1 MLRLQFFYY
10 VPTIV
15 AIFILSLIV
24 LLNNSRKLV
33 NQIYFIFSCTM
44 LVWLGSQFAADIIND
59 KNLSLQ
65 LIRVTVLSSV
75 YIGAFFL
82 LLIDSLLGDSRPN
95 KKLWLAAGVTAAIL
109 SPLAFLPSTVS
120 SVILHPW
127 GVEAVYG
134 EAYNVFLIYS
144 LAVVCSTLYLVLFK
158 NRQRSAR
165 AKAQIR
171 LIFLGIFLTAIAN
184 ILANFVLL
192 QVGLP
197 QQYGVSIGVISVLF
211 MVSFTAYAIVKHKLF
226 DIRAV
231 VARALTYLL
240 VIATI
245 SVLYG
250 LTAFVL
256 VGGFI
261 FKDSQLSFAQQA
273 FYAMLAVIL
282 AFTFQPIRRFF
293 ERITDKIFYRDK
305 YDPQELINAVGR
317 ILTAEIRLSVLTK
330 EVTKVIEQQMRVSK
344 VDIVVVNDKNIYYQA
359 RVLRADRSELELK
372 DLQEL
377 GKPMLV
383 ADDMTSGDRKDIM
396 DKYGLRVSVTLRT
409 SEEFVGYLL
418 LGEKLS
424 GDIYNEQD
432 LAVLRIIANELAVA
446 VQNAKAYTEIQQFNK
461 TLQAKVVAATRKL
474 RKANEDLKELDQ
486 AKDEFISMA
495 SHQLR
500 TPLTTAKGYVSMVLE
515 GDFGKIQ
522 PAMKEPLEQSLD
534 SANRMAGLVS
544 DLLNVSRME
553 AGRFFIDP
561 TDVDLNSEVP
571 AEVQQLQTLAQ
582 SKNVK
587 LIYEAPA
594 KPVPVLKLDLD
605 KTRQV
610 IMNLADNAVHY
621 SAPPAGGGEV
631 HVSLALEGKDVVF
644 KVVDNGIGVP
654 EAQQK
659 KLFKKF
665 FRAGNAQNTR
675 PDGTGLGLYL
685 VKRVVEDQG
694 GEIIFE
700 SKEGKGSTFGF
711 RMPVHNKI
719 KPNSKA
725 AERLQKAQQQSYSPV
740 PGSVSGPTQ
749 TGGSGD
755 SDKVKPESKPKKK
768 PAAKK

>member
-1 MLRLQFFYY
+1 ML
-10 VPTIV
+10 
-15 AIFILSLIV
+15 
-24 LLNNSRKLV
+24 
-33 NQIYFIFSCTM
+33 
-44 LVWLGSQFAADIIND
+44 IN
-59 KNLSLQ
+59 
-65 LIRVTVLSSV
+65 
-75 YIGAFFL
+75 
-82 LLIDSLLGDSRPN
+82 
-95 KKLWLAAGVTAAIL
+95 
-109 SPLAFLPSTVS
+109 
-120 SVILHPW
+120 
-127 GVEAVYG
+127 
-134 EAYNVFLIYS
+134 
-144 LAVVCSTLYLVLFK
+144 
-158 NRQRSAR
+158 
-165 AKAQIR
+165 
-171 LIFLGIFLTAIAN
+171 IFLGVVAVATIVLGLIVYLNRPKDRSSKVFVLFTFSVGLWIAFNLFANLSSNDADALFWSRLTTAAAALIGYSTLLLSLSFPLQARLPRKTLVALGILPLIFIVTAPTSLNVISSSADGSKFVPGQLYSFFSAYFLACLAWSLLNFFRALRRTQGVQRLQTRFVITGIFLSAIPGIFLSA
-184 ILANFVLL
+184 ILPLLGVNDFLSIMPAVAFIFVAF
-192 QVGLP
+192 
-197 QQYGVSIGVISVLF
+197 VS
-211 MVSFTAYAIVKHKLF
+211 YAMLKHKLF
-226 DIRAV
+226 DIRTLA
-231 VARALTYLL
+231 ARALTYVL

-273 FYAMLAVIL
+273 FYAMLAVVL

-317 ILTAEIRLSVLTK
+317 ILTAEIRLNVLTK
-330 EVTKVIEQQMRVSK
+330 EVTKVIEKQMRVSK

-377 GKPMLV
+377 GKPILV
-383 ADDMTSGDRKDIM
+383 ADDMTTGERKDIM

-561 TDVDLNSEVP
+561 TDVDLNTEVP
-571 AEVQQLQTLAQ
+571 AEIQQLQTLAQ
-582 SKNVK
+582 SKSVK
-587 LIYEAPA
+587 LVYDKPA

-621 SAPPAGGGEV
+621 SAPPNGGGEV
-631 HVSLALEGKDVVF
+631 HVSLAQEGEAVVF

-711 RMPVHNKI
+711 KMPIHNKI
-719 KPNSKA
+719 RQNSKA
-725 AERLQKAQQQSYSPV
+725 AQKLEESQKQAYSPV
-740 PGSVSGPTQ
+740 PGSVTPE
-749 TGGSGD
+749 
-755 SDKVKPESKPKKK
+755 KPAESQEKATPKTSAKAEGKK
-768 PAAKK
+768 PSAKK

>member
-1 MLRLQFFYY
+1 MYVAQALIYLPIVVGVLIISALTYFRRTTNGLQMFSLFSLVIGCWIGVQGLAQLNTSAANNLMFIRASSALSVLIGLVFYLFIYSYLRASRNRLLDLVVYLGSLIF
-10 VPTIV
+10 
-15 AIFILSLIV
+15 FILNCTNVMIQKVEVSAAGISVVEASSLYTIQLLFVAALVVGSLIK
-24 LLNNSRKLV
+24 LFRITRKETKV
-33 NQIYFIFSCTM
+33 NRFKNYLMIF
-44 LVWLGSQFAADIIND
+44 
-59 KNLSLQ
+59 
-65 LIRVTVLSSV
+65 
-75 YIGAFFL
+75 AF
-82 LLIDSLLGDSRPN
+82 
-95 KKLWLAAGVTAAIL
+95 VQ
-109 SPLAFLPSTVS
+109 
-120 SVILHPW
+120 
-127 GVEAVYG
+127 
-134 EAYNVFLIYS
+134 
-144 LAVVCSTLYLVLFK
+144 AVVFSVGATILFPTLATSQYAIVGSIFVMVL
-158 NRQRSAR
+158 
-165 AKAQIR
+165 I
-171 LIFLGIFLTAIAN
+171 I
-184 ILANFVLL
+184 
-192 QVGLP
+192 
-197 QQYGVSIGVISVLF
+197 
-211 MVSFTAYAIVKHKLF
+211 AYAIIRHKLF

-231 VARALTYLL
+231 VARSLTYLL
-240 VIATI
+240 VIITI
-245 SVLYG
+245 SVTYG
-250 LTAFVL
+250 LLAFVL
-256 VGGFI
+256 VGGLI
-261 FKDSQLSFAQQA
+261 FKDTKLPFVQQS
-273 FYAMLAVIL
+273 FYAILAVIL

-293 ERITDKIFYRDK
+293 QRVTDKIFYRDK

-317 ILTAEIRLSVLTK
+317 ILTAEIRLNVLTK
-330 EVTKVIEQQMRVSK
+330 EVTNVISKQMRVNK

-359 RVLRADRSELELK
+359 RVLRSDRSELELK

-383 ADDMTSGDRKDIM
+383 ADDMSTGDRKDIM
-396 DKYGLRVSVTLRT
+396 DKYGLRVSITLRT

-461 TLQAKVVAATRKL
+461 TLQAKVVAATHKL

-515 GDFGKIQ
+515 GDFGKINPQ
-522 PAMKEPLEQSLD
+522 MKEPLTQSLD

-553 AGRFFIDP
+553 AGRFFIDT
-561 TDVDLNSEVP
+561 TDVDLNVEVP
-571 AEVQQLQTLAQ
+571 AEVSQLQTMAD

-587 LIYEAPA
+587 LVYTKPA
-594 KPVPVLKLDLD
+594 KPVPMMKLDLD

-610 IMNLADNAVHY
+610 IMNLVDNAIHY
-621 SAPPAGGGEV
+621 SAPPNGGGKVE
-631 HVSLALEGKDVVF
+631 VSLAQEGANIVF

-654 EAQQK
+654 LAQQK

-665 FRAGNAQNTR
+665 FRAANAQNTR

-694 GEIIFE
+694 GEVVFE

-711 RMPVHNKI
+711 SIPVHNKI

-725 AERLQKAQQQSYSPV
+725 AQKLA
-740 PGSVSGPTQ
+740 GAETQ
-749 TGGSGD
+749 LSSNTNQ
-755 SDKVKPESKPKKK
+755 PEATK
-768 PAAKK
+768 AKKA

>member
-1 MLRLQFFYY
+1 MLQWLVYI
-10 VPTIV
+10 PTI
-15 AIFILSLIV
+15 IGLIV
-24 LLNNSRKLV
+24 IGIFVFLSNPKNKV
-33 NQIYFIFSCTM
+33 NQIFTLFVSLLVAWLACLFI
-44 LVWLGSQFAADIIND
+44 ADTAR
-59 KNLSLQ
+59 LASTAL
-65 LIRVTVLSSV
+65 LFVRTAVVFSSV
-75 YIGAFFL
+75 YVPVFLYFAHIFPNFRTLNKTKAILLCIVPAIMVGFAYSDFMISKVVIRPWGAEVTGSGVMYSLQGLYVLLYMAGAFVL
-82 LLIDSLLGDSRPN
+82 LLRKARKARGKERSQ
-95 KKLWLAAGVTAAIL
+95 
-109 SPLAFLPSTVS
+109 
-120 SVILHPW
+120 
-127 GVEAVYG
+127 
-134 EAYNVFLIYS
+134 
-144 LAVVCSTLYLVLFK
+144 LYLVSSSIGFVLV
-158 NRQRSAR
+158 
-165 AKAQIR
+165 
-171 LIFLGIFLTAIAN
+171 AN
-184 ILANFVLL
+184 IVTQTILPVLG
-192 QVGLP
+192 VG
-197 QQYGVSIGVISVLF
+197 QYAVLIGVPAFLVFIAGI
-211 MVSFTAYAIVKHKLF
+211 AYSILKHKLF
-226 DIRAV
+226 NIRAI
-231 VARALTYLL
+231 VARSLTYIL
-240 VIATI
+240 
-245 SVLYG
+245 SVAVLAFSYAG
-250 LTAFVL
+250 LAFG
-256 VGGFI
+256 VGQ
-261 FKDSQLSFAQQA
+261 QLSKNSILSSPLSQQV
-273 FYAMLAVIL
+273 FSVVLAVLL

-293 ERITDKIFYRDK
+293 QKATDKVFFRDK

-330 EVTKVIEQQMRVSK
+330 EVTKVIEDQMRVNK

-359 RVLRADRSELELK
+359 RVLRKDSSELELK

-377 GKPMLV
+377 GKPLLV
-383 ADDMTSGDRKDIM
+383 ADDMSSGDRKDIM
-396 DKYGLRVSVTLRT
+396 DKYGLRVSITLRT

-515 GDFGKIQ
+515 GDFGKIA
-522 PAMKEPLEQSLD
+522 PAMKEPLTQSLD

-561 TDVDLNSEVP
+561 TDVDLNTEVP

-587 LIYEAPA
+587 LIYDKPA
-594 KPVPVLKLDLD
+594 KPVPMMKLDLD

-610 IMNLADNAVHY
+610 IMNLTDNAVHY
-621 SAPPAGGGEV
+621 SAPPNGGGVV
-631 HVSLALEGKDVVF
+631 HVSLEHVGDDIVF

-725 AERLQKAQQQSYSPV
+725 AEKLNKAQYASV
-740 PGSVSGPTQ
+740 PGSVAPAVEPDKSTKA
-749 TGGSGD
+749 D
-755 SDKVKPESKPKKK
+755 SPDTKAPVEKSKK
-768 PAAKK
+768 

>member
-1 MLRLQFFYY
+1 MLINIFLG
-10 VPTIV
+10 VVAVATIV
-15 AIFILSLIV
+15 LGLIVYLNRPKDRSSKVFILFAFSVGLWIAFNLFANLSSNDTSALFWSRLTTAAAALIGYSTLLLSLSFPIQARLPRKSLIV
-24 LLNNSRKLV
+24 LGVLPLIFIVTAPTSLNVVSSSADGTKFVPGQLYSFFSIYFLACLAWSLV
-33 NQIYFIFSCTM
+33 NFFRALRRAQG
-44 LVWLGSQFAADIIND
+44 VQR
-59 KNLSLQ
+59 LQ
-65 LIRVTVLSSV
+65 TR
-75 YIGAFFL
+75 F
-82 LLIDSLLGDSRPN
+82 
-95 KKLWLAAGVTAAIL
+95 
-109 SPLAFLPSTVS
+109 
-120 SVILHPW
+120 VI
-127 GVEAVYG
+127 
-134 EAYNVFLIYS
+134 
-144 LAVVCSTLYLVLFK
+144 T
-158 NRQRSAR
+158 
-165 AKAQIR
+165 
-171 LIFLGIFLTAIAN
+171 GIFLSAIPGIFLSA
-184 ILANFVLL
+184 ILPLLGVNDFLSIMPAVAFIFVAF
-192 QVGLP
+192 
-197 QQYGVSIGVISVLF
+197 VS
-211 MVSFTAYAIVKHKLF
+211 YAMLKHKLF
-226 DIRAV
+226 DIRTLA
-231 VARALTYLL
+231 ARALTYVL

-273 FYAMLAVIL
+273 FYAMLAVVL

-330 EVTKVIEQQMRVSK
+330 EVTKVIEKQMRVNK

-377 GKPMLV
+377 GKPILV

-561 TDVDLNSEVP
+561 TDVDLNTEVP
-571 AEVQQLQTLAQ
+571 AEIQQLQTLAQ

-587 LIYEAPA
+587 LIYDKPA
-594 KPVPVLKLDLD
+594 KPVPVLRLDLD

-621 SAPPAGGGEV
+621 SAPPNGGGEV
-631 HVSLALEGKDVVF
+631 HVSLAREGEAVVF

-694 GEIIFE
+694 GEVIFE

-711 RMPVHNKI
+711 RMPIHNKI
-719 KPNSKA
+719 KPNGKA
-725 AERLQKAQQQSYSPV
+725 AQKFEESQKQAYSPV
-740 PGSVSGPTQ
+740 PGSVTPEKASET
-749 TGGSGD
+749 TK
-755 SDKVKPESKPKKK
+755 KVTSKASPKAETKK
-768 PAAKK
+768 PSAKK

>member
-1 MLRLQFFYY
+1 MI
-10 VPTIV
+10 TV
-15 AIFILSLIV
+15 AIVILAIFNFLLGLITFMR
-24 LLNNSRKLV
+24 NPKK
-33 NQIYFIFSCTM
+33 NQNVSFFVFTALIAVWIAANYFENLTKDPAVASM
-44 LVWLGSQFAADIIND
+44 LVRTDFAFGALLAAAFLVFAINVAGLDNKLKYARVLTIAIALSTAVLVYLGLVFKSQVVAGGI
-59 KNLSLQ
+59 K
-65 LIRVTVLSSV
+65 VTDGLLGVLYDPIV
-75 YIGAFFL
+75 VVPL
-82 LLIDSLLGDSRPN
+82 LLGIGLLVYKRARSRGAERQQVSIMLFSLF
-95 KKLWLAAGVTAAIL
+95 I
-109 SPLAFLPSTVS
+109 
-120 SVILHPW
+120 SVAW
-127 GVEAVYG
+127 
-134 EAYNVFLIYS
+134 
-144 LAVVCSTLYLVLFK
+144 VV
-158 NRQRSAR
+158 
-165 AKAQIR
+165 
-171 LIFLGIFLTAIAN
+171 GAN
-184 ILANFVLL
+184 ILVPILTSNVAIQTSL
-192 QVGLP
+192 QRLAYSGFLIFNIA
-197 QQYGVSIGVISVLF
+197 VS
-211 MVSFTAYAIVKHKLF
+211 YAIIRHKLF
-226 DIRAV
+226 DIRGV
-231 VARALTYLL
+231 VARSLTYIL

-245 SVLYG
+245 SMAYG
-250 LTAFVL
+250 LIAFTL
-256 VGGFI
+256 VGGALFNNT
-261 FKDSQLSFAQQA
+261 KLPFAQQT
-273 FYAMLAVIL
+273 FYAILAVIL

-293 ERITDKIFYRDK
+293 QRVTDKIFYRDK

-317 ILTAEIRLSVLTK
+317 ILTAEIRLNVLTK
-330 EVTKVIEQQMRVSK
+330 EVTSVISKQMRVNK

-359 RVLRADRSELELK
+359 RVLRSDRSELELK

-383 ADDMTSGDRKDIM
+383 ADDMSTGDRKDIM
-396 DKYGLRVSVTLRT
+396 DKYGLRVSITLRT

-461 TLQAKVVAATRKL
+461 TLQAKVVAATHKL

-515 GDFGKIQ
+515 GDFGKINPQ
-522 PAMKEPLEQSLD
+522 MKEPLTQSLD

-553 AGRFFIDP
+553 AGRFFID
-561 TDVDLNSEVP
+561 TIDVDLNTEVP
-571 AEVQQLQTLAQ
+571 AEVSQLQTMADA
-582 SKNVK
+582 KTVK
-587 LIYEAPA
+587 LVYTKPA
-594 KPVPVLKLDLD
+594 KPIPIMKLDLD

-610 IMNLADNAVHY
+610 IMNLVDNAIHY
-621 SAPPAGGGEV
+621 SAPPNGGGKVE
-631 HVSLALEGKDVVF
+631 VSLAQEGTDIIF

-654 EAQQK
+654 LAQQK

-665 FRAGNAQNTR
+665 FRAANAQNTR

-694 GEIIFE
+694 GEVVFE

-725 AERLQKAQQQSYSPV
+725 AEKLASAEVSSSAKPDAVAKVTVKKADEPK
-740 PGSVSGPTQ
+740 GSKST
-749 TGGSGD
+749 
-755 SDKVKPESKPKKK
+755 K
-768 PAAKK
+768 

>member
-1 MLRLQFFYY
+1 MF
-10 VPTIV
+10 
-15 AIFILSLIV
+15 
-24 LLNNSRKLV
+24 V
-33 NQIYFIFSCTM
+33 N
-44 LVWLGSQFAADIIND
+44 
-59 KNLSLQ
+59 
-65 LIRVTVLSSV
+65 
-75 YIGAFFL
+75 
-82 LLIDSLLGDSRPN
+82 
-95 KKLWLAAGVTAAIL
+95 
-109 SPLAFLPSTVS
+109 
-120 SVILHPW
+120 
-127 GVEAVYG
+127 
-134 EAYNVFLIYS
+134 
-144 LAVVCSTLYLVLFK
+144 
-158 NRQRSAR
+158 
-165 AKAQIR
+165 
-171 LIFLGIFLTAIAN
+171 IFLGITAIATALLGLIVYLN
-184 ILANFVLL
+184 KPKDSSGKIFLLFSLSVGAWIAFNLFANLSSNDSDALFWSRLTTASAALIGYSTLLLSLYFPIQTKVARVYLVALAALPLFFVATAPTSLNVVSSSADGTKFVPGVLYTYFSIYFLFCLGWALLNFFRALKRTQGVQRLQTRFVITGIFLSAVPGIILSAILPLLGINDFLAIMPAVAFVF
-192 QVGLP
+192 VAF
-197 QQYGVSIGVISVLF
+197 VS
-211 MVSFTAYAIVKHKLF
+211 YAMLRHKLF
-226 DIRAV
+226 DIRTLA
-231 VARALTYLL
+231 ARALTYLL

-245 SVLYG
+245 STIYG

-256 VGGFI
+256 VGGAVFHNT
-261 FKDSQLSFAQQA
+261 KMTFAEQA
-273 FYAMLAVIL
+273 FYAILAVIL
-282 AFTFQPIRRFF
+282 SFTFQPIRRFF
-293 ERITDKIFYRDK
+293 QKITDKIFYRDK
-305 YDPQELINAVGR
+305 YDPQELINSVGR

-330 EVTKVIEQQMRVSK
+330 EVTKVIEDQMRVNK

-359 RVLRADRSELELK
+359 RVLRKDRSELELK

-383 ADDMTSGDRKDIM
+383 ADDMSSGDRKDIM
-396 DKYGLRVSVTLRT
+396 DKYGLRISITLRT

-522 PAMKEPLEQSLD
+522 PAMKEPLTQSLD

-561 TDVDLNSEVP
+561 TDVDLNTEVP
-571 AEVQQLQTLAQ
+571 AEITQLQTMAD

-587 LIYEAPA
+587 LIYDKPA
-594 KPVPVLKLDLD
+594 KPVPLMKLDLD

-621 SAPPAGGGEV
+621 SAPPNGGGVV
-631 HVSLALEGKDVVF
+631 HVSLGVEGKDIVF

-665 FRAGNAQNTR
+665 FRAANAQNTR

-694 GEIIFE
+694 GELIFE

-711 RMPVHNKI
+711 RMPIHNKI
-719 KPNSKA
+719 RPNSKA
-725 AERLQKAQQQSYSPV
+725 AEKLNAAQFSPV
-740 PGSVSGPTQ
+740 PGAVQPTQ
-749 TGGSGD
+749 AEKDAVAAEEKAS
-755 SDKVKPESKPKKK
+755 SDKTKKEASKPK
-768 PAAKK
+768 PAAK

>member
-1 MLRLQFFYY
+1 MTLLRLATYLFTNVALLLIAFFVYFNNRKSTSNRVFAQFLVSISFWI
-10 VPTIV
+10 TSL
-15 AIFILSLIV
+15 AIADTSTQIEVVRIASKAAFASASIL
-24 LLNNSRKLV
+24 
-33 NQIYFIFSCTM
+33 FFM
-44 LVWLGSQFAADIIND
+44 LVWLAFVFPYENKSFSTKTFVGLLLPTSFFVLVSPT
-59 KNLSLQ
+59 NLAVQ
-65 LIRVTVLSSV
+65 SV
-75 YIGAFFL
+75 AIKDFGAEVVSGPLYNAFF
-82 LLIDSLLGDSRPN
+82 IY
-95 KKLWLAAGVTAAIL
+95 
-109 SPLAFLPSTVS
+109 AF
-120 SVILHPW
+120 
-127 GVEAVYG
+127 VY
-134 EAYNVFLIYS
+134 LT
-144 LAVVCSTLYLVLFK
+144 LAVVLFLRSYRKATGNARLQLRFLLYGLVISATIGIFTNLVLVSFGV
-158 NRQRSAR
+158 SS
-165 AKAQIR
+165 
-171 LIFLGIFLTAIAN
+171 LGFLGAPGVL
-184 ILANFVLL
+184 ILA
-192 QVGLP
+192 
-197 QQYGVSIGVISVLF
+197 S
-211 MVSFTAYAIVKHKLF
+211 MTAYSIVRHKLF

-231 VARALTYLL
+231 VARALTYFL

-245 SVLYG
+245 SVVYG

-256 VGGFI
+256 VGGYI
-261 FKDSQLSFAQQA
+261 FKDAQLSFAQQT
-273 FYAMLAVIL
+273 FYALLAVLL

-293 ERITDKIFYRDK
+293 QKITDKIFYRDK
-305 YDPQELINAVGR
+305 YDAQELINSVGR

-330 EVTKVIEQQMRVSK
+330 EVTKVIEDQMRVNK

-359 RVLRADRSELELK
+359 RVLRKDSSELELK

-377 GKPMLV
+377 GKPLLV

-396 DKYGLRVSVTLRT
+396 DKYGLRVSITLRT

-500 TPLTTAKGYVSMVLE
+500 TPLTTAKGYVSMILE

-522 PAMKEPLEQSLD
+522 PAMKEPLEQALD
-534 SANRMAGLVS
+534 SSNRMAGLVS

-571 AEVQQLQTLAQ
+571 AEVVQLKTLAE
-582 SKNVK
+582 SKSVK
-587 LIYEAPA
+587 LIYDKPA
-594 KPVPVLKLDLD
+594 KPVPMMKLDLD

-621 SAPPAGGGEV
+621 SAPPNGGGVV
-631 HVSLALEGKDVVF
+631 HVSLAHEGQDVVF

-694 GEIIFE
+694 GELIFE

-711 RMPVHNKI
+711 RMPVKNKI

-725 AERLQKAQQQSYSPV
+725 SEKLNKAQYSPV
-740 PGSVSGPTQ
+740 PGAIQPTQ
-749 TGGSGD
+749 DEKDTAAKEQEAAD
-755 SDKVKPESKPKKK
+755 EEA
-768 PAAKK
+768 AAKKAKK

>member
-1 MLRLQFFYY
+1 MLKLQYY
-10 VPTIV
+10 YYILTIASV
-15 AIFILSLIV
+15 LILALIV
-24 LLNNSRKLV
+24 LLNNAKKLT
-33 NQIYFIFSCTM
+33 NRIYFFFSCFM
-44 LVWLGSQFAADIIND
+44 LLWLSSQFAADIAND
-59 KNLSLQ
+59 SYISLQ
-65 LIRVTVLSSV
+65 FIRVTVFSSI
-75 YIGAFFL
+75 YIGAFFIF
-82 LLIDSLLGDSRPN
+82 LIDSLISDSKPN
-95 KKLWLAAGVTAAIL
+95 KRLWLL
-109 SPLAFLPSTVS
+109 MSLLAVVLTPFAFMGSTVE
-120 SVILHPW
+120 SVKLQQW
-127 GVEAVYG
+127 GVEAQYG
-134 EAYNVFLIYS
+134 ATYNIFLAYSVFI
-144 LAVVCSTLYLVLFK
+144 VVAALYLAFFK
-158 NRQRSAR
+158 NTQKTSR

-171 LIFLGIFLTAIAN
+171 LIFLGIFITALIN
-184 ILANFVLL
+184 ILSNFILL
-192 QVGLP
+192 QFGLP
-197 QQYGVSIGVISVLF
+197 QQYGVAFGILSVLF
-211 MVSFTAYAIVKHKLF
+211 IVGFTSFAIIRHKLF

-245 SVLYG
+245 SIVYG
-250 LTAFVL
+250 LTAFVFVGSL
-256 VGGFI
+256 V
-261 FKDSQLSFAQQA
+261 FKDTNLSFTQQT
-273 FYAMLAVIL
+273 FYALLAVLL

-293 ERITDKIFYRDK
+293 ERITDKIFFRDK
-305 YDPQELINAVGR
+305 YDAQELINSVGR
-317 ILTAEIRLSVLTK
+317 ILTAEIRLSVLAK
-330 EVTKVIEQQMRVSK
+330 EVTKVIEEQMRVNK

-359 RVLRADRSELELK
+359 RVLRKDSSELELK

-377 GKPMLV
+377 GKPLLV

-396 DKYGLRVSVTLRT
+396 DKYGLRVSITLRT

-500 TPLTTAKGYVSMVLE
+500 TPLTTAKGYVSMILE

-522 PAMKEPLEQSLD
+522 PAMKEPLEQALD
-534 SANRMAGLVS
+534 SSNRMAGLVS

-571 AEVQQLQTLAQ
+571 AEVTQLQTLAA
-582 SKNVK
+582 SKSVK
-587 LIYEAPA
+587 LIYDKPA
-594 KPVPVLKLDLD
+594 KPVPIMKLDLD

-621 SAPPAGGGEV
+621 SAPPNGGGVV
-631 HVSLALEGKDVVF
+631 HVSLAHEGQDVVF

-694 GEIIFE
+694 GELIFE

-711 RMPVHNKI
+711 RMPVKNKI

-725 AERLQKAQQQSYSPV
+725 SEKLNKAQYSPV
-740 PGSVSGPTQ
+740 PGAIQPTQ
-749 TGGSGD
+749 EEKD
-755 SDKVKPESKPKKK
+755 A
-768 PAAKK
+768 AAKEQEDADKKDASAKEAKK

>member
-1 MLRLQFFYY
+1 MLPSL
-10 VPTIV
+10 
-15 AIFILSLIV
+15 LSVFLLFSLGLIV
-24 LLNNSRKLV
+24 YLNNSKGKVNRIYFSLVVVGCLWIAANYFSVYGSTPNIQILASRFITPTSLLATLLFFILAINFPKPRPLARSEKLV
-33 NQIYFIFSCTM
+33 CIPAFI
-44 LVWLGSQFAADIIND
+44 II
-59 KNLSLQ
+59 
-65 LIRVTVLSSV
+65 VLSFTSLNFSAVVENGKAV
-75 YIGAFFL
+75 YTFGALYYPYIALMLIYIFGSLRAL
-82 LLIDSLLGDSRPN
+82 LKNFKKSEGFQRRQITFILLG
-95 KKLWLAAGVTAAIL
+95 LALSAIPAVLFGNILPLIGFTAL
-109 SPLAFLPSTVS
+109 SNYSQYFSLAFLFFT
-120 SVILHPW
+120 
-127 GVEAVYG
+127 GY
-134 EAYNVFLIYS
+134 
-144 LAVVCSTLYLVLFK
+144 
-158 NRQRSAR
+158 
-165 AKAQIR
+165 
-171 LIFLGIFLTAIAN
+171 AIAR
-184 ILANFVLL
+184 
-192 QVGLP
+192 
-197 QQYGVSIGVISVLF
+197 
-211 MVSFTAYAIVKHKLF
+211 HKLF

-245 SVLYG
+245 SIVYG

-256 VGGFI
+256 VGGAV
-261 FKDSQLSFAQQA
+261 FKASQLSFAQQT
-273 FYAMLAVIL
+273 FYALLAVLL

-293 ERITDKIFYRDK
+293 QKITDKIFYRDK
-305 YDPQELINAVGR
+305 YDAQELINSVGR

-330 EVTKVIEQQMRVSK
+330 EVTKVIEDQMRVNK

-359 RVLRADRSELELK
+359 RVLRKDSSELELK

-377 GKPMLV
+377 GKPLLV

-396 DKYGLRVSVTLRT
+396 DKYGLRVSITLRT

-500 TPLTTAKGYVSMVLE
+500 TPLTTAKGYVSMILE

-522 PAMKEPLEQSLD
+522 PAMKEPLEQALD
-534 SANRMAGLVS
+534 SSNRMAGLVS

-571 AEVQQLQTLAQ
+571 AEVTQLQTLAA
-582 SKNVK
+582 SKSVK
-587 LIYEAPA
+587 LIYDKPA
-594 KPVPVLKLDLD
+594 KPVPIMKLDLD

-621 SAPPAGGGEV
+621 SAPPNGGGVV
-631 HVSLALEGKDVVF
+631 HVSLAHEGQDVVF

-694 GEIIFE
+694 GELIFE

-711 RMPVHNKI
+711 RMPVKNKI

-725 AERLQKAQQQSYSPV
+725 SEKLNKAQYSPV
-740 PGSVSGPTQ
+740 PGAIQPTQ
-749 TGGSGD
+749 EEKD
-755 SDKVKPESKPKKK
+755 A
-768 PAAKK
+768 AAKEQEDADKKDASAKEAKK